1 MRTGLNFRIEE
12 HRMSGK
18 KKSFD
23 ADQCKVID
31 RFLVETGRHRDLAF
45 FRLAVSSMGLCSEL
59 LALRVGDVLNKNGVV
74 GHRFFTG
81 QKKAVKTAHLIST
94 SARTAIHKLIVIE
107 ALSPCS
113 YLFGA
118 RGDYSKP
125 ISRRRLTTIV
135 KDWATKLDLDPA
147 DYGLHSLRRAGASHI
162 YRLTGNLDATRQLL
176 GHKRVDETIAY
187 LDIPREDVLDWAEK
201 YAVI

>member
-1 MRTGLNFRIEE
+1 
-12 HRMSGK
+12 MSGK

-23 ADQCKVID
+23 TDQCKAID
-31 RFLVETGRHRDLAF
+31 QHLLDTGRHRDLAF

-59 LALRVGDVLNKNGVV
+59 LSLRVADILDER
-74 GHRFFTG
+74 GHVSDRFYTG
-81 QKKAVKTAHLIST
+81 FHKSQTTAHLISK
-94 SARTAIHKLIVIE
+94 SARSAIQQLIMKE
-107 ALSPCS
+107 DLTSTS
-113 YLFGA
+113 YLFGG
-118 RGDYSKP
+118 RGNHSKP

-135 KDWATKLDLDPA
+135 KDWANFLDLDPA
-147 DYGLHSLRRAGASHI
+147 DYGLHSLRRAGAAHI

-176 GHKRVDETIAY
+176 GHNRVDDTIAY